1 MQEISPCDIS
11 GITTKEPCEA
21 ALMGERHVRIE
32 ISDFVMRT
40 FVLFPRV
47 EEHALDVQLAGEG
60 EREVLH
66 QILVVAAG
74 KRFLADMYFA
84 VEYEPD
90 GVFNRFAEAVVG
102 NLCVLKRDAEP
113 DELADLFGRVAVF
126 EDADDH
132 EHRDGQTR
140 IFFVDRSI
148 DDLRLDIVVDHAF
161 CQSGSAGAGKIRA
174 ETVCDVDQKLV
185 HIEVDA
191 GKLFPAWDVKLP
203 RDLCREAL
211 SGFIFFIY
219 VCHED
224 AAFLPCN
231 FLCRKI

>member
-1 MQEISPCDIS
+1 MSRRSALCHSADFLIMQEISPYDIS

-84 VEYEPD
+84 VEYEP
-90 GVFNRFAEAVVG
+90 FSIASQ
-102 NLCVLKRDAEP
+102 KR
-113 DELADLFGRVAVF
+113 L
-126 EDADDH
+126 
-132 EHRDGQTR
+132 
-140 IFFVDRSI
+140 
-148 DDLRLDIVVDHAF
+148 
-161 CQSGSAGAGKIRA
+161 
-174 ETVCDVDQKLV
+174 
-185 HIEVDA
+185 
-191 GKLFPAWDVKLP
+191 
-203 RDLCREAL
+203 
-211 SGFIFFIY
+211 
-219 VCHED
+219 
-224 AAFLPCN
+224 
-231 FLCRKI
+231 